1 MNDPPEIKNN
11 KGRSIKSN
19 LIIFA
24 DDTSITVANHNSI
37 GFIKDINLTLSDANA
52 WFNANL
58 LSLNLDKTKFIQ
70 LVNKN
75 SSCIDMNVGCDDN
88 QYFQH
93 KISMNND

>member
-1 MNDPPEIKNN
+1 M
-11 KGRSIKSN
+11 
-19 LIIFA
+19 
-24 DDTSITVANHNSI
+24 V
-37 GFIKDINLTLSDANA
+37 
-52 WFNANL
+52 NANL

-75 SSCIDMNVGCDDN
+75 SSCIDMNVGYDDN